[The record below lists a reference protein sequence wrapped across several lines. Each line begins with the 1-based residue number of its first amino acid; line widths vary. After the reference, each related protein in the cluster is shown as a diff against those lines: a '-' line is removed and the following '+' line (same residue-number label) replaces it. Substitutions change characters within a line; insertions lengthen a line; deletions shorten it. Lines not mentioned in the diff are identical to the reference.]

1 MAGVG
6 IPSSGSTYL
15 DCTLQVARKTIRSL
29 NRSGTCGLPPAVDDR
44 RTSDSG
50 PKHLPVPWLGSSPR
64 RNGRRE
70 LAARTLS
77 KHGTSRWREDYPPS
91 VTGTCGRHNGLRR
104 RTMWLGITSSAA
116 LLLFTVSAFADSCIF
131 SAAPPFQLRSD
142 AVDWTMQ
149 IASGTSCT
157 RGLKLG
163 PITISD
169 VKLIASPPSGQVVI
183 KGPAFSYTAKPD
195 FQGQD
200 DFTLQVS
207 GTMVRIPGVS
217 DIKVTVSVVAK

>member
-1 MAGVG
+1 M
-6 IPSSGSTYL
+6 
-15 DCTLQVARKTIRSL
+15 
-29 NRSGTCGLPPAVDDR
+29 
-44 RTSDSG
+44 
-50 PKHLPVPWLGSSPR
+50 
-64 RNGRRE
+64 
-70 LAARTLS
+70 
-77 KHGTSRWREDYPPS
+77 
-91 VTGTCGRHNGLRR
+91 TGTCDRHNGLRR

-183 KGPAFSYTAKPD
+183 KGPAVFIYRKTRFSGTGRFHPSSVGHD
-195 FQGQD
+195 GQD
-200 DFTLQVS
+200 PRSIGYQGHRLCCGQIAHS
-207 GTMVRIPGVS
+207 HSSASPG
-217 DIKVTVSVVAK
+217 DCFAGQQANTTVLYSRPRLRVALRS